1 MNNQLKSENLVQ
13 HAKET
18 VSIEDILYKALK
30 KNGPTL
36 DIGFRA
42 LTK

>member
-18 VSIEDILYKALK
+18 VSIEDTLCKVLK

-36 DIGFRA
+36 DMA
-42 LTK
+42 